1 MRLTWVLLVAA
12 LLAVDVDARKKSGGG
27 HRKEEPVKEVD
38 EPVAEKKIVRQ
49 KHAKIVEIVDEEHTI
64 EVSEYIFIPTSSVGI
79 KYSSPAPF
87 PQVGIKRAYV
97 PAASSTHLAYKDV
110 DEDKIDEI
118 LRESRTNLVIFFYDG
133 RAACPSCGE
142 ALAEIEEI
150 DDDIEAT
157 GYVNNGLV
165 TVPSDKLVTVDK
177 EIDDDIEAGYV
188 NDTNVILTTV
198 LDMFDDDV
206 VVKTDDRSVA
216 KELGVTTFPS
226 LVYYRRKNPILYDG
240 EFGDSEVVLRWLR
253 SHEEV
258 ATWDLT
264 DDNFEKL
271 TDSHSPDEGTLDWF
285 VMFYNAENS
294 ACHSYVALWETVA
307 HKLRGLVNVGK
318 VEMGVNDDVSE
329 RFHVEKGDCPTF
341 LLLHRGKMYRYK
353 DTARDVR
360 SLFNFAMF
368 KFKELR
374 GHRVPDPPSAVERV
388 YELCKEKIIDALR
401 VYELYKEKIALDD
414 SQTLSVL
421 GVGGLLVMVAATLII
436 KAYRIKAA
444 EREKTA

>member
-1 MRLTWVLLVAA
+1 MRLAWALIVLS
-12 LLAVDVDARKKSGGG
+12 LLAIGTDARKKASGN
-27 HRKEEPVKEVD
+27 HRREEPVKEVD

-49 KHAKIVEIVDEEHTI
+49 KHAKIVEIVDEENTI
-64 EVSEYIFIPTSSVGI
+64 E
-79 KYSSPAPF
+79 
-87 PQVGIKRAYV
+87 
-97 PAASSTHLAYKDV
+97 DV

-118 LRESRTNLVIFFYDG
+118 LREARSNLVIFFYDG

-142 ALAEIEEI
+142 ALSEIEEI

-157 GYVNNGLV
+157 GYVN
-165 TVPSDKLVTVDK
+165 
-177 EIDDDIEAGYV
+177 
-188 NDTNVILTTV
+188 
-198 LDMFDDDV
+198 

-226 LVYYRRKNPILYDG
+226 LVYFRRKNPILYDG
-240 EFGDSEVVLRWLR
+240 DFTDSENVLRWLR

-258 ATWDLT
+258 ATWELT
-264 DDNFEKL
+264 DDTFERL

-329 RFHVEKGDCPTF
+329 RFHVDKGDCPTF

-388 YELCKEKIIDALR
+388 YELCKERILDAM
-401 VYELYKEKIALDD
+401 DD

-436 KAYRIKAA
+436 KAYRIKQN
-444 EREKTA
+444 EREKQQ